1 MNSTLIVARREF
13 RSNFDSPI
21 GYVVIA
27 LSLLGVGAFFFRDY
41 WTINRATLYPLFT
54 WLPWAFTFFVIPA
67 ITMRLLSE
75 EKRTGTLELLITMP
89 VRDREVVL
97 GKFLATLGLVG
108 VLLLLTATYPLLIK
122 WRIAPGLD
130 SGPIFVG
137 YVGMLLHAAAGI
149 AIGLFFSS
157 ITENQIVA
165 FMLTAVVLLAL
176 FAVDYLGAAVGG
188 TLGDIFAFVS
198 FQRRLAP
205 FGRGLLDLRNVVYF
219 LSIAAFFLML
229 TTRQL
234 ESRKWK

>member
-27 LSLLGVGAFFFRDY
+27 LSLFGVGLFFFRDY
-41 WTINRATLYPLFT
+41 WTINRASLTPLFT
-54 WLPWAFTFFVIPA
+54 WLPWAFVFPIIPA
-67 ITMRLLSE
+67 VTMRLFAE

-89 VRDREVVL
+89 VRDREVVI
-97 GKFLATLGLVG
+97 GKFLATLGLIG
-108 VLLLLTATYPLLIK
+108 VLLLLTVSYPILVGRL
-122 WRIAPGLD
+122 GNLD
-130 SGPIFVG
+130 WGPIGVG
-137 YVGMLLHAAAGI
+137 YFGLLLEASAGI
-149 AIGLFFSS
+149 AIGLYFSS
-157 ITENQIVA
+157 LTENQIVA
-165 FMLTAVVLLAL
+165 FMLTFIVLLFL
-176 FAVDYLGAAVGG
+176 FAADYLFASFTGVA
-188 TLGDIFAFVS
+188 GDLVAFVS

-219 LSIAAFFLML
+219 LSVAAFFLML

>member
-1 MNSTLIVARREF
+1 MNSTFIVTKREF

-27 LSLLGVGAFFFRDY
+27 LSLLVVGAFFFRDY

-54 WLPWAFTFFVIPA
+54 WLPWAFLFTIPA
-67 ITMRLLSE
+67 VTMRLFAE

-89 VRDREVVL
+89 VRDRDVVF
-97 GKFLATLGLVG
+97 GKFLATLGLIAVM
-108 VLLLLTATYPLLIK
+108 LLLTLSYPVLIG
-122 WRIAPGLD
+122 RLGNLD
-130 SGPIFVG
+130 WGPIGVG
-137 YVGMLLHAAAGI
+137 YLGLMLEAAAGI

-157 ITENQIVA
+157 LTENQIVA
-165 FMLTAVVLLAL
+165 FMLTGTVLLGL
-176 FAVDYLGAAVGG
+176 FTVGYLGAAIGG
-188 TLGDIFAFVS
+188 IPGDALAFID

-205 FGRGLLDLRNVVYF
+205 FGRGLLDLRHVVYF
-219 LSIAAFFLML
+219 VSVAAFFLML

>member
-41 WTINRATLYPLFT
+41 WTINRTTVSGLFQ

-97 GKFLATLGLVG
+97 GKFLATLGLVA
-108 VLLLLTATYPLLIK
+108 VMLALTLTYPLLIK

-130 SGPIFVG
+130 MGPVFVG
-137 YVGMLLHAAAGI
+137 YLGMLMHAAAGI

-165 FMLTAVVLLAL
+165 FMLTAVVLLSL
-176 FAVDYLGAAVGG
+176 FALDYLGAAVGG
-188 TLGDIFAFVS
+188 FLGDVFAFVS

-205 FGRGLLDLRNVVYF
+205 FGRGLLDLR
-219 LSIAAFFLML
+219 
-229 TTRQL
+229 
-234 ESRKWK
+234 

>member
-1 MNSTLIVARREF
+1 MNSTMIVARREF

-27 LSLLGVGAFFFRDY
+27 LSLLGVGVFFFRDY

-54 WLPWAFTFFVIPA
+54 WIPWAFVFPIIPA
-67 ITMRLLSE
+67 VTMRLFAE

-89 VRDREVVL
+89 VRDREVVV
-97 GKFLATLGLVG
+97 GKFLATLGLIG
-108 VLLLLTATYPLLIK
+108 VLLLLTVTYPLTISRL
-122 WRIAPGLD
+122 GQLD
-130 SGPIFVG
+130 WGPIGVG
-137 YVGMLLHAAAGI
+137 YLGLLLEASAGI

-165 FMLTAVVLLAL
+165 FMLTFVTLLML
-176 FAVDYLGAAVGG
+176 FAIDYVGAAAGG
-188 TLGDIFAFVS
+188 IFGDIFAFIS

-219 LSIAAFFLML
+219 LSVAVFFLML

>member
-27 LSLLGVGAFFFRDY
+27 LSLLGVGIFFFRDY
-41 WTINRATLYPLFT
+41 WTINRATLTPLFT
-54 WLPWAFTFFVIPA
+54 WLPWAFVFPIIPA
-67 ITMRLLSE
+67 VTMRLFAE

-89 VRDREVVL
+89 VRDREVVI
-97 GKFLATLGLVG
+97 GKFLATLGLIG
-108 VLLLLTATYPLLIK
+108 VLLLLTVSYPVLIS
-122 WRIAPGLD
+122 RLGNLD
-130 SGPIFVG
+130 VGPIAVG
-137 YVGMLLHAAAGI
+137 YFGLLLEASAGI
-149 AIGLFFSS
+149 AIGLYFSS
-157 ITENQIVA
+157 LTENQIVA
-165 FMLTAVVLLAL
+165 FMLTFIVLLFL
-176 FAVDYLGAAVGG
+176 FAADYLFASFTGVA
-188 TLGDIFAFVS
+188 GDIVAFVS

-219 LSIAAFFLML
+219 LSVAAFFLML